1 MMCVQKFN
9 HNFFST
15 ARFKYPH
22 IKIMGR
28 LHKTYRESC
37 YSNKYNRQKGKR
49 NYEKKQYSENRTYIH
64 TFITI
69 RKKIIQENALTTGM
83 NASDYIRKSALQK
96 LPQSSISTVNVLE
109 VITHAQNICNL
120 ANSNPYD
127 NKKSLENEVKKLWQ
141 ILP

>member
-1 MMCVQKFN
+1 MKKNNIQK
-9 HNFFST
+9 T
-15 ARFKYPH
+15 ERIY
-22 IKIMGR
+22 IR
-28 LHKTYRESC
+28 LSP
-37 YSNKYNRQKGKR
+37 
-49 NYEKKQYSENRTYIH
+49 SE
-64 TFITI
+64 
-69 RKKIIQENALTTGM
+69 KKIIQENALTTGM

-127 NKKSLENEVKKLWQ
+127 NKKSLKDEVKKLWQ